1 LSHDFLIKKYFKN
14 FVYAQN
20 IKNKPCF
27 SMPDSMPMVSTIFPT
42 KEDLESKPMV
52 SAIFLARKDLES
64 KPMVSAIFL
73 ARKDLESKLVP

>member
-1 LSHDFLIKKYFKN
+1 
-14 FVYAQN
+14 
-20 IKNKPCF
+20 
-27 SMPDSMPMVSTIFPT
+27 
-42 KEDLESKPMV
+42 MV